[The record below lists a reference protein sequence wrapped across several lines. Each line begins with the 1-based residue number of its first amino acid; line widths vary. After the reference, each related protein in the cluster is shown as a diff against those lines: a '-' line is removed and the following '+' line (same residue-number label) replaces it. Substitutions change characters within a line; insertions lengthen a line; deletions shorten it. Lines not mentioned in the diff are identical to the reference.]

1 MTRQELIH
9 QIFTKKTFLCVGLD
23 TDIKK
28 IPEHLLKE
36 DDPIFA
42 FNQAIIDATAPYC
55 VAYKPNL
62 AFYESMGV
70 KGWISFEKT
79 ITYLNENYPN
89 HFIIADAKRGD
100 IGNTSAM
107 YARTFFEEIN
117 LDALTVAPYMGED
130 SVTPFLQYPG
140 KWVILLALT
149 SNKGSHDFQLL
160 SVDNGQLTVDSSHA
174 DSSQGGSQLSTVNS
188 QLSTPQERLFEKVL
202 RKSQEWG
209 NADNMMYVVGATQG
223 QMFEDI
229 RKVVPE
235 HFLLV
240 PGIGAQGGSLEEVC
254 KYGMTKDCGLIV
266 NSSRAIIYADKTERF
281 AEVAGEEAKKVAT
294 QMAALLS

>member
-1 MTRQELIH
+1 MTRQELID
-9 QIFTKKTFLCVGLD
+9 QIFEKKTFLCVGLD

-28 IPEHLLKE
+28 IPQHLLKE
-36 DDPIFA
+36 EDPIFA
-42 FNQAIIDATAPYC
+42 FNKAIIDATAPYC

-79 ITYLNENYPN
+79 ITYLNENYPQ

-107 YARTFFEEIN
+107 YARTFFEEMNI
-117 LDALTVAPYMGED
+117 DSLTVAPYMGED
-130 SVTPFLQYPG
+130 SVTPFLQYKG

-149 SNKGSHDFQLL
+149 SNKGSHDFQL
-160 SVDNGQLTVDSSHA
+160 TA
-174 DSSQGGSQLSTVNS
+174 DTKG
-188 QLSTPQERLFEKVL
+188 ERLFEKVL
-202 RKSQEWG
+202 RKSLEWG

-229 RKVVPE
+229 RKIVPN

-240 PGIGAQGGSLEEVC
+240 PGVGAQGGSLEDVC
-254 KYGMTKDCGLIV
+254 KYGMTPDCGLIV
-266 NSSRAIIYADKTERF
+266 NSSRAIIYADSTENF
-281 AEVAGEEAKKVAT
+281 ANIAAEEAKKVAQ
-294 QMAALLS
+294 QMAQLLPAKK

>member
-1 MTRQELIH
+1 MTRQQLIT
-9 QIFTKKTFLCVGLD
+9 QIFQKKTFLCVGLD

-28 IPEHLLKE
+28 IPSHLLTE
-36 DDPIFA
+36 EDPIFA
-42 FNQAIIDATAPYC
+42 FNKAIIDATAPYC
-55 VAYKPNL
+55 IAYKPNL

-70 KGWISFEKT
+70 KGWISFDKT
-79 ITYLNENYPN
+79 ISYLNDNYPD

-107 YARTFFEEIN
+107 YARTFFEEMN

-149 SNKGSHDFQLL
+149 SNKGSHDFQL
-160 SVDNGQLTVDSSHA
+160 TTDSE
-174 DSSQGGSQLSTVNS
+174 G
-188 QLSTPQERLFEKVL
+188 ERLFEKVL

-229 RKVVPE
+229 RKVAPD

-266 NSSRAIIYADKTERF
+266 NSSRAIIYADKTENF
-281 AEVAGEEAKKVAT
+281 ANVAAQEAMKVAQ
-294 QMAALLS
+294 QMAAILNASKA